1 MIRRPDGM
9 GTFEFVAIASLR
21 AAQLMAGCVPRVAEK
36 HTTAVTAQL
45 EVSEGKVT
53 AVPWAFPLPGL
64 SEDA

>member
-21 AAQLMAGCVPRVAEK
+21 AAQLMEGCTPRVAEK

-45 EVSEGKVT
+45 EVAEGKVM
-53 AVPWAFPLPGL
+53 ANPWAFPLPGV